1 MLPYNCQWAVDA
13 AYLFAA
19 HSKTSEGAKRLS
31 KESSDRQ
38 AIVSAVF
45 CDLFMA
51 GNAVEALTQAGF
63 AESDLELV
71 GVLDGQFP
79 SLKRFCCNMGM
90 PAEHASYYQACFED
104 GGALL
109 VVRTHQRT
117 DSQAALA
124 LLRLCGGIFPPTIN

>member
-1 MLPYNCQWAVDA
+1 M
-13 AYLFAA
+13 
-19 HSKTSEGAKRLS
+19 S
-31 KESSDRQ
+31 KETNDRQ
-38 AIVSAVF
+38 AIVSAAF

-71 GVLDGQFP
+71 GVLDGHLP
-79 SLKRFCCNMGM
+79 SLKGFCCNLGV

>member
-1 MLPYNCQWAVDA
+1 VGAANWFA
-13 AYLFAA
+13 AY
-19 HSKTSEGAKRLS
+19 SKTFEGAKRLS
-31 KESSDRQ
+31 KESNDRQ
-38 AIVSAVF
+38 AIVSAAF

-51 GNAVEALTQAGF
+51 GNAIEALTQAGF
-63 AESDLELV
+63 AENDLELV

-79 SLKRFCCNMGM
+79 TLKGFCCHMGM
-90 PAEHASYYQACFED
+90 PAEHASYYEGCFED